1 MLAAATPIPEC
12 TARNKSA
19 EIDSTI
25 VMPIFS
31 SLYASTR
38 RHPDVGPDS
47 RPTSYPAPRHAA
59 LGSCS
64 RLGAQER
71 PPERALV
78 TITPALAAELALLT
92 QALDL
97 SGTDVAETLTRL
109 AARAQA
115 AVDSYLGLS
124 VEITTHLAAFALTL
138 LNEGTQTEH
147 IRTSLLVPLSATPAK
162 ETQARVGT
170 MASAS
175 MALILY
181 AATPGAFI
189 DLAADLAW
197 LTGRAAV
204 DFRLDENRSLPQ
216 NYNNPRPLRA
226 MSIINQALGVLIGRG
241 ATLEEAERDLA
252 ARADRADIDLP
263 RAATFILGSPQ
274 PLRPEDS

>member
-1 MLAAATPIPEC
+1 
-12 TARNKSA
+12 
-19 EIDSTI
+19 
-25 VMPIFS
+25 
-31 SLYASTR
+31 
-38 RHPDVGPDS
+38 VGPDS

-92 QALDL
+92 QALEI

-124 VEITTHLAAFALTL
+124 VEITSHLAAFDLTL
-138 LNEGTQTEH
+138 LNKGTQTEH
-147 IRTSLLVPLSATPAK
+147 VRTSLLVPLSARPAK
-162 ETQARVGT
+162 QTQAHVGT

-197 LTGRAAV
+197 LTGRAAA

-216 NYNNPRPLRA
+216 NYNDNDPRPLRA

-263 RAATFILGSPQ
+263 KAATLILGSPQ

>member
-1 MLAAATPIPEC
+1 
-12 TARNKSA
+12 
-19 EIDSTI
+19 
-25 VMPIFS
+25 
-31 SLYASTR
+31 
-38 RHPDVGPDS
+38 VGPDS